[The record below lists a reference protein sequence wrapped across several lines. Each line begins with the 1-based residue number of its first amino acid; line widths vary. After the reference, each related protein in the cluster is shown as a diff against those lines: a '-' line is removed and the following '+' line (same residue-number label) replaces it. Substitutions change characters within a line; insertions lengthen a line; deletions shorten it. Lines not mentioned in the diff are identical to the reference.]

1 MLGQKQ
7 FAEPN
12 WHGLTFLHLILMCR
26 VTNWAR
32 LGMLLQYLIYKIQEL
47 VGLTSKSEE
56 ELYHLFDPKTVCRN
70 QNLWIQASVR
80 LYLTGHT
87 TILVHCLYQGFQER
101 EVHACKEG
109 APPEFA
115 RVATIDCSIDN
126 GKFWGNTEI
135 IISGIMH
142 EAWKYA
148 SSSRKW
154 FLCK

>member
-1 MLGQKQ
+1 MLGQKH

-12 WHGLTFLHLILMCR
+12 WHGLTFLHPILMCR

-80 LYLTGHT
+80 LYPTGYT

-101 EVHACKEG
+101 EMHACKEG

-115 RVATIDCSIDN
+115 RVATKDCSIDN
-126 GKFWGNTEI
+126 RKFWGNTET
-135 IISGIMH
+135 IISRTMH
-142 EAWKYA
+142 EAWKYV
-148 SSSRKW
+148 SSSRKC
-154 FLCK
+154 FLRK